1 LSTLLLFSSH
11 LFRLFSPPV
20 FFYFFRW
27 SAELAE
33 SRNREDETNRL
44 LQLALLDAQQEK
56 LNLSLLQEKLEK
68 VKLDFLHLNNENT
81 ELINNSVT
89 LSAKIKEGE
98 GTAIRLAREAKD
110 REVDISAE
118 GDILRKE
125 IKRLVTENAVLVDN
139 LEYLSGI
146 KEENSRNEDRIEV
159 LKDDIK
165 DLTVSGICAFCYIFF
180 LFSSNTVHYHIM
192 YIVHI
197 ID

>member
-1 LSTLLLFSSH
+1 LSHVSLLFSS
-11 LFRLFSPPV
+11 PV

-33 SRNREDETNRL
+33 SRNREEEMNRL

-68 VKLDFLHLNNENT
+68 AKLDFLHLNNENT
-81 ELINNSVT
+81 ELINDSMI
-89 LSAKIKEGE
+89 LSAKIKVGE

-139 LEYLSGI
+139 LECLSGI

-165 DLTVSGICAFCYIFF
+165 DLAVSGIRA
-180 LFSSNTVHYHIM
+180 
-192 YIVHI
+192 
-197 ID
+197 